1 MAQGSNPWGAA
12 EGAGRQA
19 FWVRLADIIK
29 HEDLVLPLSGRSN
42 RSTGDTSGPADIEP
56 LLKVVVAEA
65 QRATVAS
72 GAAIALL
79 DGSEF
84 FCRAASGTTA
94 PVVGS
99 RLDGRSGLSGQCI
112 RSGMPVRCD
121 ETEFDPRANAA
132 ACRELGIRSVLAV
145 PVLSAGAAVGVLE
158 VFSPKPAAFSDAH
171 TNVLQALAERVVP
184 PNSKLRQAA
193 VASIGEPRREMAA
206 VAAPRL
212 APAKASSPVAS
223 ARRSASVRVNLR
235 ASWLR
240 RRPWMLAAGVV
251 LLAGAVV
258 SVALHTSAAKSR
270 LQTTVSAAGPAEGKI
285 ESEAS

>member
-158 VFSPKPAAFSDAH
+158 VFSPKPAANHPSRPWDR
-171 TNVLQALAERVVP
+171 L
-184 PNSKLRQAA
+184 
-193 VASIGEPRREMAA
+193 GEMAA
-206 VAAPRL
+206 GQGSSIQELFGLVRL
-212 APAKASSPVAS
+212 T
-223 ARRSASVRVNLR
+223 RHELQG
-235 ASWLR
+235 L
-240 RRPWMLAAGVV
+240 V
-251 LLAGAVV
+251 LPE
-258 SVALHTSAAKSR
+258 
-270 LQTTVSAAGPAEGKI
+270 AAGP
-285 ESEAS
+285 